1 MTTLAPKLKLPQLEH
16 VKLRRFS
23 LYTANPD
30 AEFSCG
36 NGVLCLVGAN
46 GIGKSTLLSAIN
58 YCLTGMVSDP
68 NRAFKSMEEYYNFTR
83 VFTSNYFRGR
93 IHGSDEEDAEI
104 SLSFRLGSL
113 HFEIRRGMFE
123 PEELR
128 GLTITEHGSKEIIL
142 ATDEMS
148 RSERNRAYVDHF
160 VKSSNVSTF
169 EEFAFLQH
177 FVFSFDEQR
186 KTLFWNLPI
195 MERVLYRT
203 FGLEPHMAKQ
213 VDTIRREIEKRDS
226 DVRNRQWE
234 ATRLRRRINEIQ
246 SKTQAIPGAEQTYD
260 ALIADHKELSEQ
272 YENESNM
279 LRELENAIKDANL
292 LLAKQSMRETALRD
306 EYAAFFDRSL
316 NFRPPLSEH
325 PLITQS
331 LSDKKCGLCGSD
343 EEAALG
349 VILARSKQT
358 TCPLCDSTLN
368 QEPQTAEDMSRLNE
382 IDKELAEAKRALHDV
397 HQALKG
403 LYNEESAVRSRWSA
417 TKEKLDTFN
426 RQNNATLEG
435 LRHLLNQGNA
445 TASLALYAEQLDALI
460 REKDDAYTQR
470 ENLKTQLQGIQ
481 RDLEKSYLQVE
492 KEFVAGFEVLAHQFL
507 GMPLSVQ
514 LDARDITGPKLVVSV
529 RGTTRR
535 EQQQL
540 SESQR
545 FFLDIALRMALT
557 QHMSDPTSRGGM
569 FIDTP
574 EGSLDIAYE
583 KRAGDMLALFAG
595 AGHQIVMTAN
605 LNSSQLLLALAR
617 NCGHKNM
624 QLCRMTDWAELTT
637 VQQEE
642 EGLFNTAYA
651 AIETAMGA

>member
-1 MTTLAPKLKLPQLEH
+1 MTSSTQKLKLPQIEK
-16 VKLRRFS
+16 VSLRRFS

-68 NRAFKSMEEYYNFTR
+68 NRTFRSMEEYYTHTR
-83 VFTSNYFRGR
+83 GFTSNYFRGR
-93 IHGSDEEDAEI
+93 IYGSDEEDAEI
-104 SLSFRLGSL
+104 SLNFRLGEFN
-113 HFEIRRGMFE
+113 FEVRRGMFE

-128 GLTITEHGSKEIIL
+128 GLTITKQCNNELIL
-142 ATDEMS
+142 STDEMS
-148 RSERNRAYVDHF
+148 RSERNRAYVEHF
-160 VKSSNVSTF
+160 VKFSNVSTF

-186 KTLFWNLPI
+186 KTLFWNHPI

-203 FGLEPHMAKQ
+203 FGLKADMAKQ
-213 VDTIRREIEKRDS
+213 VDTIRREIEKHDS
-226 DVRNRQWE
+226 DYRNRQWE

-246 SKTQAIPGAEQTYD
+246 AKMQASPGAQQTYE
-260 ALIADHKELSEQ
+260 ALIADHQALSERFDQ
-272 YENESNM
+272 ESSR
-279 LRELENAIKDANL
+279 LRELENAIKDTNL

-306 EYAAFFDRSL
+306 EYAKFFDRSFNL
-316 NFRPPLSEH
+316 RPPLSEH

-331 LSDKKCGLCGSD
+331 ISDKSCGLCGSD
-343 EEAALG
+343 DAAALDA
-349 VILARSKQT
+349 ILAKSKKN

-368 QEPQTAEDMSRLNE
+368 QEPQTEEDMGRLKE
-382 IDKELAEAKRALHDV
+382 IDRELAEAKHALRDV
-397 HQALKG
+397 HHALKG
-403 LYNEESAVRSRWSA
+403 LSAEESTVRSQWAAS
-417 TKEKLDTFN
+417 KEKLDEFN
-426 RQNNATLEG
+426 RLNSATLEG
-435 LRHLLNQGNA
+435 LRVLLSQGNA
-445 TASLALYAEQLDALI
+445 TASLALYAEQFDALI
-460 REKDDAYTQR
+460 NEKNEAYTQR
-470 ENLKTQLQGIQ
+470 EKLKVQLQGIQ
-481 RDLEKSYLQVE
+481 RNLEESYLQVE
-492 KEFVAGFEVLAHQFL
+492 KEFVSGFEELAHQFL

-514 LDARDITGPKLVVSV
+514 LDARETSGPKLIVSV

-583 KRAGDMLALFAG
+583 KRAGDMLALFAS
-595 AGHQIVMTAN
+595 AGHQIIMTAN

-617 NCGHKNM
+617 NCGHEKM

-642 EGLFNTAYA
+642 EGLFNTAYT
-651 AIETAMGA
+651 AIETAMEA